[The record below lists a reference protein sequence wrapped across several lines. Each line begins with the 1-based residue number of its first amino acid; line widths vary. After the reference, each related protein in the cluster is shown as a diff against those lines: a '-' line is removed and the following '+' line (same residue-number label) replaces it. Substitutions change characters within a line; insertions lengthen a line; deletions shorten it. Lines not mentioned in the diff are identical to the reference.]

1 MKKTVSFFSIL
12 LLILYLS
19 VEPDQVFAL
28 NAEKQELD
36 CAQKKDMRNKA
47 FNEAVMKDIF
57 ASFGHKYEEII
68 DQSMYLNFIDLM
80 KYSII
85 SGKRD
90 VQLESLKDH
99 MSGESTGEKRI
110 YFFHGN
116 PNAAYIFYKDL
127 NNKNIAIQLERSN
140 DEWVLKDTKEKKGKK
155 IPYLREKCEDDYFM
169 KRMFNNL
176 YQK

>member
-1 MKKTVSFFSIL
+1 MKKLRVILTILTILFFSVNSNTAL
-12 LLILYLS
+12 
-19 VEPDQVFAL
+19 AL
-28 NAEKQELD
+28 NAEKQEFD

-80 KYSII
+80 KYTVIA
-85 SGKRD
+85 GKPD
-90 VQLESLKDH
+90 VQLDSLKDR
-99 MSGESTGEKRI
+99 MSGESIGEKRI

-116 PNAAYIFYKDL
+116 PEEAYIFYKNID
-127 NNKNIAIQLERSN
+127 NQNIAIHLERSHN
-140 DEWVLKDTKEKKGKK
+140 EWIVKDEKKKKGRK
-155 IPYLREKCEDDYFM
+155 IPFIREKCEDDYFM